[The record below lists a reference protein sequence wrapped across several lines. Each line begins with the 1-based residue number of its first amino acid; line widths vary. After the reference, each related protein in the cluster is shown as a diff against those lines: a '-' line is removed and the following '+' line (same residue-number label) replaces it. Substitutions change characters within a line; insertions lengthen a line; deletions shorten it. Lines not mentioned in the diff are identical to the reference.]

1 MLLMPTALILRK
13 NVGVLGG
20 AIETLVRRQNSPTQ
34 QIWKQLLV
42 LLSASI
48 IQAQWSITSLCY

>member
-13 NVGVLGG
+13 NVDVLGE

-42 LLSASI
+42 LLPASI
-48 IQAQWSITSLCY
+48 IQA